1 MGEIEKVLEYS
12 LFRHRVREFIRL
24 CIGDKL
30 KISFNEYIN
39 YTRAEISMIKK
50 EVDLQAAEETKKGNA
65 LVNSLGASP
74 ERG

>member
-1 MGEIEKVLEYS
+1 MRVEKVLEYS

-30 KISFNEYIN
+30 KISFNEYIS